1 MSYFTLEELVFYH
14 EGEANWYDSRLGSK
28 AAQRLQ
34 IEQRLRFH
42 QEAVK
47 YLRSLMPAPLD
58 NNVTECYTDTQG
70 K

>member
-1 MSYFTLEELVFYH
+1 MSNHTLEELVFYH
-14 EGEANWYDSRLGSK
+14 EGEANWYESRLGTPS
-28 AAQRLQ
+28 AQKLQ

-42 QEAVK
+42 REAVA
-47 YLRSLMPAPLD
+47 YLRSLMPAQLD

>member
-1 MSYFTLEELVFYH
+1 MNPFSLEELVAYH
-14 EGEANWYDSRLGSK
+14 QAEATWYASRVGTP
-28 AAQRLQ
+28 AAHKMQ
-34 IEQRLRFH
+34 IEQRLSFH

-58 NNVTECYTDTQG
+58 NNVTQCYTDTQG